1 MGEEV
6 GREEAIH
13 RTGSV
18 DLDFSLEEERK
29 TCCTFVRK
37 GAEALSDD
45 GGIKLA
51 ELSQTYWDLDAVAGI

>member
-29 TCCTFVRK
+29 PAVP
-37 GAEALSDD
+37 LS
-45 GGIKLA
+45 GK
-51 ELSQTYWDLDAVAGI
+51 ELKN